1 MQFVRRLEIIELAGH
16 PVRDPAEEEA
26 TMRTITLS
34 IAAVALLAGAT
45 FAQDDARHRAKFGRN
60 TPQTEARIKAERDS
74 TAYRDAASRPP
85 PRLVPPTPKRVIGR
99 SSVDRRPP
107 KRLGSMRHGRALPTA
122 TRMSIRQS
130 RGRTGRTIVISRSSV
145 ARPLLARSKFDSR
158 KARWSAIA
166 LFFCCRVL
174 NF

>member
-74 TAYRDAASRPP
+74 TAYRDAVKPSAAETRAADAEA
-85 PRLVPPTPKRVIGR
+85 RHRAKFGR
-99 SSVDRRPP
+99 STPAEEARINE
-107 KRLGSMRHGRALPTA
+107 A
-122 TRMSIRQS
+122 RQS
-130 RGRTGRTIVISRSSV
+130 TAYRDANVDKTVPRQDWENDRHQ
-145 ARPLLARSKFDSR
+145 SKFGR
-158 KARWSAIA
+158 PAPARTK
-166 LFFCCRVL
+166 
-174 NF
+174 